1 MKKKWIAAFIAAGV
15 LLLGGVTVYA
25 VKTSSQSTVK
35 VVSVSDMSGGGGWS
49 DNSLSGNITSDVS
62 QNIYLADSQKV
73 KKIYVKEGDTVKVG
87 DDLLTYDMTL
97 ENLDLEMKKLEKQGI
112 ELNIEKANR
121 EITKL
126 KNTKPS
132 SDNGNEDPGLDIP
145 EDPGEEPEDPG
156 EEPEDPS
163 MEPEEPAE
171 AYQELTAEA
180 EPYMGEGT
188 VEEPYHFLCAADG
201 AILGSFLNRMAEEQC
216 FFVIEIREGDVSNGE
231 LLKIWGQKIT
241 EDDFQVA
248 DTDRFQVNLEKETDD
263 SDGQLPEDLKAA
275 AVLEKG
281 ASAYQGDGTEK
292 KPLTYLVKKDGI
304 VKGSFFL
311 ERKEDG
317 KYFRIEV
324 REENGDLI
332 KAWEQN
338 GADGDFAAD
347 VKEDGEYLVDLSKKQ
362 SGETPG
368 EPAEPTDPSE
378 PTKPGENPEPPEP
391 SNPEEK
397 PTEPSVSPEITPG
410 ENPEPTPE
418 AGTPQETAEQENTV
432 DGMSTKKSRASIR
445 YLTVTSVM
453 GSGSRKVISTDTVSD
468 TTGSGDAGTS
478 YGGTAAEIQQQIKD
492 KEKEIRDYQLDIKET
507 NLEIKDIQKKLNNQ
521 TIKSTLNGVVK
532 TVGDPEKESN
542 DGKPLI
548 QVVSSEGLYVQG
560 TVSESKMNKLK
571 VGATLSGYSYDNGV
585 SFTAEVREISP
596 YPSDNGQDGAN
607 ASSYP
612 FTAYIADASGL
623 SNNSWAELTLL
634 DEGDGQGQG
643 IYLEK
648 PFVRTE
654 NGQYYVMKDDGTGHL
669 TKQIVQVGGIQYGS
683 SYQITGG
690 LSMDDKI
697 TFPYG
702 KDVREGAKTEEGTL
716 DDLYNY

>member
-145 EDPGEEPEDPG
+145 EDPGEEPEDP
-156 EEPEDPS
+156 S

-216 FFVIEIREGDVSNGE
+216 FFVIEVREGDVSNGE

-241 EDDFQVA
+241 EEDFQVA

-263 SDGQLPEDLKAA
+263 SDGQLPEDLKAV

-596 YPSDNGQDGAN
+596 YPSDNEQDGAN

>member
-145 EDPGEEPEDPG
+145 EDPGEEPEDP
-156 EEPEDPS
+156 S

-263 SDGQLPEDLKAA
+263 SDGQLPEELKAV

>member
-1 MKKKWIAAFIAAGV
+1 MKKKWIVAFIAAGV

-62 QNIYLADSQKV
+62 QNIYLADSQTV
-73 KKIYVKEGDTVKVG
+73 KKIHVKEGDTVKVG

-145 EDPGEEPEDPG
+145 EDPGEEPEDP
-156 EEPEDPS
+156 S
-163 MEPEEPAE
+163 IEPEEPAE

-281 ASAYQGDGTEK
+281 ASAYQGDGTEN
-292 KPLTYLVKKDGI
+292 KPRTYLVKKDGI

-378 PTKPGENPEPPEP
+378 PTKPGESPEPPEP

-397 PTEPSVSPEITPG
+397 PTEPSVSPEVTPG

-418 AGTPQETAEQENTV
+418 AGTSQETAEQENTV

-716 DDLYNY
+716 DDLSNY

>member
-145 EDPGEEPEDPG
+145 EDPGEEPEDP
-156 EEPEDPS
+156 S

-216 FFVIEIREGDVSNGE
+216 FFVIEVREGDVSNGE

-263 SDGQLPEDLKAA
+263 SDGQLPEDLKAV

>member
-1 MKKKWIAAFIAAGV
+1 MKKKWIVAFIAAGV

-35 VVSVSDMSGGGGWS
+35 VVSVGDMSGGGGWS

-97 ENLDLEMKKLEKQGI
+97 ENLNLEMKKLEKQGI
-112 ELNIEKANR
+112 ELNIEKAKR

-132 SDNGNEDPGLDIP
+132 GDNGNENPGSDIP
-145 EDPGEEPEDPG
+145 EDPGEEPEG
-156 EEPEDPS
+156 PS

-216 FFVIEIREGDVSNGE
+216 FFVIEVREGDVSNGE

-241 EDDFQVA
+241 EEDFQVA
-248 DTDRFQVNLEKETDD
+248 DTDRFQVNLEKEPDD

-338 GADGDFAAD
+338 GADKDFALD

-368 EPAEPTDPSE
+368 EPAEPVDPSE
-378 PTKPGENPEPPEP
+378 PPKPGESPEPPEP
-391 SNPEEK
+391 SKPEEK
-397 PTEPSVSPEITPG
+397 PTEPSVSPEVTPG
-410 ENPEPTPE
+410 ETPEPTQE
-418 AGTPQETAEQENTV
+418 AGNPQETAEQENTV
-432 DGMSTKKSRASIR
+432 NGMSTKKNSAAIR

-453 GSGSRKVISTDTVSD
+453 GSGSRKVITTDTGSD

-690 LSMDDKI
+690 LCMDDKI

>member
-145 EDPGEEPEDPG
+145 EDPGEEPEDP
-156 EEPEDPS
+156 S

-216 FFVIEIREGDVSNGE
+216 FFVIEVREGDVSNGE

-248 DTDRFQVNLEKETDD
+248 DTDRFQVNLEKEIDD
-263 SDGQLPEDLKAA
+263 SDGQLPEELKAA

-378 PTKPGENPEPPEP
+378 PTKPGESPEPPEP

-397 PTEPSVSPEITPG
+397 PTEPSVSPEVTPG

-418 AGTPQETAEQENTV
+418 AGNPQETAEQENTV
-432 DGMSTKKSRASIR
+432 DGMSTKKSSASIR

-634 DEGDGQGQG
+634 DEGDGPGEG

-669 TKQIVQVGGIQYGS
+669 TKQIVQVGSIQYGS

>member
-145 EDPGEEPEDPG
+145 EDPGEEPEDP
-156 EEPEDPS
+156 S

-263 SDGQLPEDLKAA
+263 SDGQLPEDLKAV

-418 AGTPQETAEQENTV
+418 AGTPKETAEQENTV

>member
-1 MKKKWIAAFIAAGV
+1 MKKKWIVAFIAAGV

-62 QNIYLADSQKV
+62 QNIYLADSQTV
-73 KKIYVKEGDTVKVG
+73 KKIHVKEGDTVKVG

-145 EDPGEEPEDPG
+145 EDPGEEPEDP
-156 EEPEDPS
+156 S
-163 MEPEEPAE
+163 IEPEEPAE

-378 PTKPGENPEPPEP
+378 PTKPGESPEPPEP

-397 PTEPSVSPEITPG
+397 PTEPSVSPEVTPG

-418 AGTPQETAEQENTV
+418 AGTSQETAEQENTV

-596 YPSDNGQDGAN
+596 YPSNNGQDGAN

>member
-145 EDPGEEPEDPG
+145 ENPG

-263 SDGQLPEDLKAA
+263 SDGQLPEDLKAV

>member
-145 EDPGEEPEDPG
+145 EDPGEEPEDP
-156 EEPEDPS
+156 S

-263 SDGQLPEDLKAA
+263 SDGQLPEDLKAV

-347 VKEDGEYLVDLSKKQ
+347 VN
-362 SGETPG
+362 
-368 EPAEPTDPSE
+368 PSE

-521 TIKSTLNGVVK
+521 TIKSILNGVVK

>member
-1 MKKKWIAAFIAAGV
+1 MKKKWIVAFIAAGV

-62 QNIYLADSQKV
+62 QNIYLADSQTV
-73 KKIYVKEGDTVKVG
+73 KKIHVKEGDTVKVG

-112 ELNIEKANR
+112 ELNIEKAKR

-132 SDNGNEDPGLDIP
+132 SDNDNEDPGFDIP
-145 EDPGEEPEDPG
+145 EDPGEEPEN
-156 EEPEDPS
+156 PS

-216 FFVIEIREGDVSNGE
+216 FFVIEVREDDVSNGE

-241 EDDFQVA
+241 EDNFQVA

-263 SDGQLPEDLKAA
+263 GDGQLPEDLKAA

-338 GADGDFAAD
+338 GADEDFASD

-368 EPAEPTDPSE
+368 EPTEPTDPSE
-378 PTKPGENPEPPEP
+378 PTKPGESPELPEP

-397 PTEPSVSPEITPG
+397 PTKPSVSPEVTPG
-410 ENPEPTPE
+410 ENSEPTPE
-418 AGTPQETAEQENTV
+418 AGNPQETAGQENTV
-432 DGMSTKKSRASIR
+432 DGMSTKKNSAAIR
-445 YLTVTSVM
+445 YLTVTGVM
-453 GSGSRKVISTDTVSD
+453 GSESRKVISTDTGSD

-492 KEKEIRDYQLDIKET
+492 KEKEIRGYQLDMKEA
-507 NLEIKDIQKKLNNQ
+507 NLEIKGIQKKLNNQ

-560 TVSESKMNKLK
+560 TVSESQMNKLK

-596 YPSDNGQDGAN
+596 YPSNNGQDGAN

>member
-1 MKKKWIAAFIAAGV
+1 MKKKWIVAFIAAGV

-62 QNIYLADSQKV
+62 QNIYLADSQTV
-73 KKIYVKEGDTVKVG
+73 KKIHVKEGDTVKVG

-112 ELNIEKANR
+112 ELNIEKAKR

-132 SDNGNEDPGLDIP
+132 SDNDNEDPGFDIP
-145 EDPGEEPEDPG
+145 EDPGEEPEN
-156 EEPEDPS
+156 PS

-216 FFVIEIREGDVSNGE
+216 FFVIEVREGDVSNGE

-241 EDDFQVA
+241 EDDFHVA

-338 GADGDFAAD
+338 GADEDFASD

-368 EPAEPTDPSE
+368 EPTEPTDPSE
-378 PTKPGENPEPPEP
+378 PTKPGESPEPPEP

-397 PTEPSVSPEITPG
+397 PTKPSVLPEVTPG
-410 ENPEPTPE
+410 ENSEPTPE
-418 AGTPQETAEQENTV
+418 AGNPQETAGQENTV
-432 DGMSTKKSRASIR
+432 DGMSTKKNSAAIR

-453 GSGSRKVISTDTVSD
+453 GSGSRKVITTDTGSD

-492 KEKEIRDYQLDIKET
+492 KEKEIRDYQLDMKEA

-532 TVGDPEKESN
+532 TVGDSEKESN

>member
-145 EDPGEEPEDPG
+145 EDPGEEPEDP
-156 EEPEDPS
+156 S

-263 SDGQLPEDLKAA
+263 SDGQLPEDLKAV

-654 NGQYYVMKDDGTGHL
+654 NSQYYVMKDDGTGHL

>member
-145 EDPGEEPEDPG
+145 EDPGEEPEDP
-156 EEPEDPS
+156 S

-241 EDDFQVA
+241 EEDFQVA

-263 SDGQLPEDLKAA
+263 SDGQLPEDLKAV

>member
-1 MKKKWIAAFIAAGV
+1 MKKKWIVAFIAAGV

-62 QNIYLADSQKV
+62 QNIYLADSQTV
-73 KKIYVKEGDTVKVG
+73 KKIHVKEGDTVKVG

-112 ELNIEKANR
+112 ELNIEKAKR

-132 SDNGNEDPGLDIP
+132 SDNDNEDPGFDIP
-145 EDPGEEPEDPG
+145 EDPGEEPEN
-156 EEPEDPS
+156 PS

-216 FFVIEIREGDVSNGE
+216 FFVIEVREGDVSNGE

-338 GADGDFAAD
+338 GADEDFASD

-368 EPAEPTDPSE
+368 EPTEPTDPSE
-378 PTKPGENPEPPEP
+378 PTKPGESPEPPEP

-397 PTEPSVSPEITPG
+397 PTKPSVSPEVTPG
-410 ENPEPTPE
+410 ENSEPTPE
-418 AGTPQETAEQENTV
+418 AGNPQETAGQENTV
-432 DGMSTKKSRASIR
+432 DGMSTKKNSAAIR

-453 GSGSRKVISTDTVSD
+453 GSGSRKVITTDTGSD

-492 KEKEIRDYQLDIKET
+492 KEKEIRDYQLDMKEA

-596 YPSDNGQDGAN
+596 YPSNNGQDGAN

>member
-1 MKKKWIAAFIAAGV
+1 MKKKWIVAFIAAGV

-62 QNIYLADSQKV
+62 QNIYLADSQTV
-73 KKIYVKEGDTVKVG
+73 KKIHVKEGDTVKVG

-112 ELNIEKANR
+112 ELNIEKAKR

-132 SDNGNEDPGLDIP
+132 SDNGNEDPGFDIP
-145 EDPGEEPEDPG
+145 EDPGEEPEN
-156 EEPEDPS
+156 PS

-201 AILGSFLNRMAEEQC
+201 VILGSFLNQMAEEQC
-216 FFVIEIREGDVSNGE
+216 FFVIEVREGDVSNGE

-241 EDDFQVA
+241 EEDFQVA

-263 SDGQLPEDLKAA
+263 SDSQLPEDLKAA

-338 GADGDFAAD
+338 GADKDFASD

-378 PTKPGENPEPPEP
+378 PTKPGESPEPPEP

-397 PTEPSVSPEITPG
+397 PTKPSVSPEVTPG
-410 ENPEPTPE
+410 ENSEPTQE
-418 AGTPQETAEQENTV
+418 AGNPQETAEQENTV
-432 DGMSTKKSRASIR
+432 NGMNTKKNSAAIR
-445 YLTVTSVM
+445 YLTVTGVM
-453 GSGSRKVISTDTVSD
+453 GSESRKVISTDTVSD

-492 KEKEIRDYQLDIKET
+492 KEKEIRGYQLDMKEA
-507 NLEIKDIQKKLNNQ
+507 NLEIKGIQKKLNNQ

-560 TVSESKMNKLK
+560 TVSESQMNKLK

-596 YPSDNGQDGAN
+596 YPSNNGQDGAN

>member
-145 EDPGEEPEDPG
+145 ENPG

-378 PTKPGENPEPPEP
+378 PTKPGESPEPPEP
-391 SNPEEK
+391 SKPEEK
-397 PTEPSVSPEITPG
+397 PTEPSVSPEVTPG
-410 ENPEPTPE
+410 ETQEPTQE
-418 AGTPQETAEQENTV
+418 AGNPQETAEQENTV

-492 KEKEIRDYQLDIKET
+492 KEKEIRNYQLDIKET

>member
-112 ELNIEKANR
+112 ELSIEKANR

-132 SDNGNEDPGLDIP
+132 SDNGNEDPGLDI
-145 EDPGEEPEDPG
+145 PEDPG

-216 FFVIEIREGDVSNGE
+216 FFVIEVREGDVSNGE

-248 DTDRFQVNLEKETDD
+248 DTDRFQVNLEKEIDD
-263 SDGQLPEDLKAA
+263 SDGQLPEELKAA

-378 PTKPGENPEPPEP
+378 PTKPGESPEPPEP

-397 PTEPSVSPEITPG
+397 PTEPSVSPEVTPG

-418 AGTPQETAEQENTV
+418 AGNPQETAEQENTV
-432 DGMSTKKSRASIR
+432 DGMSTKKSSASIR

-634 DEGDGQGQG
+634 DEGDGPGEG

>member
-1 MKKKWIAAFIAAGV
+1 MKKKWIVAFIAAGV

-62 QNIYLADSQKV
+62 QNIYLADSQTV
-73 KKIYVKEGDTVKVG
+73 KKIHVKEGDTVKVG

-112 ELNIEKANR
+112 ELNIEKAKR

-132 SDNGNEDPGLDIP
+132 SDNDNEDPGFDIP
-145 EDPGEEPEDPG
+145 EDPGEEPEN
-156 EEPEDPS
+156 PS
-163 MEPEEPAE
+163 MEPEEPTE

-216 FFVIEIREGDVSNGE
+216 FFVIEVREGDVSNGE

-338 GADGDFAAD
+338 GADEDFASD

-368 EPAEPTDPSE
+368 EPTEPTDPSE
-378 PTKPGENPEPPEP
+378 PTKPGESPEPPEP

-397 PTEPSVSPEITPG
+397 PTKPSVLPEVTPG
-410 ENPEPTPE
+410 ENSEPTPE
-418 AGTPQETAEQENTV
+418 AGNPQETAGQENTV
-432 DGMSTKKSRASIR
+432 DGMSTKKNSAAIR

-453 GSGSRKVISTDTVSD
+453 GSGSRKVITTDTGSD

-492 KEKEIRDYQLDIKET
+492 KEKEIRDYQLDIKEA

>member
-1 MKKKWIAAFIAAGV
+1 MKKKWIVAFIAAGV

-62 QNIYLADSQKV
+62 QNIYLADSQTV
-73 KKIYVKEGDTVKVG
+73 KKIHVKEGDTVKVG

-145 EDPGEEPEDPG
+145 EDPGEEPEDP
-156 EEPEDPS
+156 S
-163 MEPEEPAE
+163 IEPEEPAE

-241 EDDFQVA
+241 EEDFQVA

-368 EPAEPTDPSE
+368 EPAEPTDPSA
-378 PTKPGENPEPPEP
+378 PPKPGESPEPPEP

-397 PTEPSVSPEITPG
+397 PTEPSVSPEVTPG

-418 AGTPQETAEQENTV
+418 AGTSQETAEQENTV

-453 GSGSRKVISTDTVSD
+453 GSGSRKVISTDTGSD
-468 TTGSGDAGTS
+468 TTGSSDAGTS

>member
-112 ELNIEKANR
+112 ELNIGKANR

-132 SDNGNEDPGLDIP
+132 SDNGNEDPGLDI
-145 EDPGEEPEDPG
+145 PEDPG

-263 SDGQLPEDLKAA
+263 SDGQLPEDLKAV

>member
-145 EDPGEEPEDPG
+145 EDPGEEPEDP
-156 EEPEDPS
+156 S

-216 FFVIEIREGDVSNGE
+216 FFVIEVREGDVSNGE

-292 KPLTYLVKKDGI
+292 KPLTYLVKKGGI

-368 EPAEPTDPSE
+368 EPAEPADPSE
-378 PTKPGENPEPPEP
+378 PTKPGESPEPPEP

-397 PTEPSVSPEITPG
+397 PTEPSVSPEVTPG

-418 AGTPQETAEQENTV
+418 DGTPQETAEQENTV

-596 YPSDNGQDGAN
+596 YPSDNEQDGAN

>member
-145 EDPGEEPEDPG
+145 EDPGEEPEDP
-156 EEPEDPS
+156 S

-263 SDGQLPEDLKAA
+263 SDGQLPEDLKAV

-378 PTKPGENPEPPEP
+378 PTKPGESPEPPEP

-397 PTEPSVSPEITPG
+397 PTEPSVSPEVTPG

-418 AGTPQETAEQENTV
+418 DGTPQETAEQENTV

-492 KEKEIRDYQLDIKET
+492 KEKEIRDYQLDMKEA

>member
-145 EDPGEEPEDPG
+145 EDPGEEPEDP
-156 EEPEDPS
+156 S

-216 FFVIEIREGDVSNGE
+216 FFVIEVREGDVSNGE

-248 DTDRFQVNLEKETDD
+248 DTDRFQVNLEKKIDD
-263 SDGQLPEDLKAA
+263 SDGQLPEELKAA

-378 PTKPGENPEPPEP
+378 PTKPGESPEPPEP

-397 PTEPSVSPEITPG
+397 PTEPSVSPEVTPG

-418 AGTPQETAEQENTV
+418 AGNPQETAEQENTV
-432 DGMSTKKSRASIR
+432 DGMSTKKSSASIR

-634 DEGDGQGQG
+634 DEGDGPGEG

>member
-1 MKKKWIAAFIAAGV
+1 MKKKWIVAFIAAGV

-35 VVSVSDMSGGGGWS
+35 VVSVGDMSGGGGWS

-112 ELNIEKANR
+112 ELNIEKAKR

-132 SDNGNEDPGLDIP
+132 SDNDNEDPGFDIP
-145 EDPGEEPEDPG
+145 EDPGEEPEN
-156 EEPEDPS
+156 PS

-216 FFVIEIREGDVSNGE
+216 FFVIEVREGDVSNGE

-263 SDGQLPEDLKAA
+263 GDGQLPEDLKAA

-338 GADGDFAAD
+338 GADEDFASD

-368 EPAEPTDPSE
+368 EPTEPTDPSE
-378 PTKPGENPEPPEP
+378 PTKPGESPEPPEP

-397 PTEPSVSPEITPG
+397 PTKPSVSPEVTPG
-410 ENPEPTPE
+410 ENSEPTPE
-418 AGTPQETAEQENTV
+418 AGNPQETAGQENTV
-432 DGMSTKKSRASIR
+432 DGMSTKKNSAAIR

-453 GSGSRKVISTDTVSD
+453 GSGSRKVITTDTGSD

-492 KEKEIRDYQLDIKET
+492 KEKEIRDYQLDMKEA

-548 QVVSSEGLYVQG
+548 QVVSSEGLYVKG

>member
-1 MKKKWIAAFIAAGV
+1 MKKKWIVAFIAAGV

-62 QNIYLADSQKV
+62 QNIYLADSQTV
-73 KKIYVKEGDTVKVG
+73 KKIHVKEGDTVKVG

-112 ELNIEKANR
+112 ELNIEKAKR

-132 SDNGNEDPGLDIP
+132 SDNDNEDPGFDIP
-145 EDPGEEPEDPG
+145 EDPGEEPEN
-156 EEPEDPS
+156 PS
-163 MEPEEPAE
+163 MEPEEPTE

-216 FFVIEIREGDVSNGE
+216 FFVIEVREGDVSNGE

-338 GADGDFAAD
+338 GADEDFASD

-368 EPAEPTDPSE
+368 EPTEPTDPSE
-378 PTKPGENPEPPEP
+378 PTKPGESPEPPEP
-391 SNPEEK
+391 SNLEEK
-397 PTEPSVSPEITPG
+397 PTKPSVLPEVTPG
-410 ENPEPTPE
+410 ENSEPTPE
-418 AGTPQETAEQENTV
+418 AGNPQETAGQENTV
-432 DGMSTKKSRASIR
+432 DGMSTKKNSAAIR

-453 GSGSRKVISTDTVSD
+453 GSGSRKVITTDTGSD

-492 KEKEIRDYQLDIKET
+492 KEKEIRDYQLDIKEA

-560 TVSESKMNKLK
+560 TVSESQMNKLK

>member
-145 EDPGEEPEDPG
+145 EDPGEEPEDP
-156 EEPEDPS
+156 S

-263 SDGQLPEDLKAA
+263 SDGQLPEDLKAV

-418 AGTPQETAEQENTV
+418 AGTSQETAEQENTV

-585 SFTAEVREISP
+585 SFTAEVREISS

>member
-145 EDPGEEPEDPG
+145 EDPGEEPEDP
-156 EEPEDPS
+156 S

-216 FFVIEIREGDVSNGE
+216 FFVIEVREGDVSNGE

-248 DTDRFQVNLEKETDD
+248 DTDRFQVNLEKEIDD
-263 SDGQLPEDLKAA
+263 SDGQLPEELKAA

-378 PTKPGENPEPPEP
+378 PTKPGESPEPPEP

-397 PTEPSVSPEITPG
+397 PTEPSVSPEVTPG

-418 AGTPQETAEQENTV
+418 AGNPQETAEQENTV
-432 DGMSTKKSRASIR
+432 DGMSTKKSSASIR

-634 DEGDGQGQG
+634 DEGDGPGEG

-702 KDVREGAKTEEGTL
+702 KDVREGAKTDEGTL

>member
-1 MKKKWIAAFIAAGV
+1 MKKKWIVAFIAAGV

-62 QNIYLADSQKV
+62 QNIYLADSQTV
-73 KKIYVKEGDTVKVG
+73 KKIHVKEGDTVKVG

-145 EDPGEEPEDPG
+145 EDPGEEPEDP
-156 EEPEDPS
+156 S
-163 MEPEEPAE
+163 IEPEEPAE

-378 PTKPGENPEPPEP
+378 PTKPGESPEPPEP

-397 PTEPSVSPEITPG
+397 PTEPSVSPEVTPG

-418 AGTPQETAEQENTV
+418 AGTSQETAEQENTV

-548 QVVSSEGLYVQG
+548 QVFSSEGLYVQG

-716 DDLYNY
+716 DDLSNY

>member
-1 MKKKWIAAFIAAGV
+1 MKKKWIVAFIAAGV

-62 QNIYLADSQKV
+62 QNIYLADSQTV
-73 KKIYVKEGDTVKVG
+73 KKIHVKEGDTVKVG
-87 DDLLTYDMTL
+87 DDLITYDMTL

-112 ELNIEKANR
+112 ELNIEKAKR

-132 SDNGNEDPGLDIP
+132 SDNGNEDPGFDI
-145 EDPGEEPEDPG
+145 PEDPG

-201 AILGSFLNRMAEEQC
+201 VILGSFLNRMAEEQC
-216 FFVIEIREGDVSNGE
+216 FFVIEVREGDVSNGE
-231 LLKIWGQKIT
+231 LLKIWGQRIT

-263 SDGQLPEDLKAA
+263 SEGQLPEDLKAA

-292 KPLTYLVKKDGI
+292 NPLTYLVKKDGI

-338 GADGDFAAD
+338 GADEDFASD

-368 EPAEPTDPSE
+368 EP
-378 PTKPGENPEPPEP
+378 
-391 SNPEEK
+391 
-397 PTEPSVSPEITPG
+397 TEPSVSPEVTPG

-418 AGTPQETAEQENTV
+418 AGNPQETSEQENTV
-432 DGMSTKKSRASIR
+432 DGMSTKKSSASIR

-453 GSGSRKVISTDTVSD
+453 GSESRKVISTDTVSD

-492 KEKEIRDYQLDIKET
+492 KEKEIRDYQLDIKEA

-560 TVSESKMNKLK
+560 TVSESQMNKLK

>member
-1 MKKKWIAAFIAAGV
+1 MKKKWIVAFIAAGV

-62 QNIYLADSQKV
+62 QNIYLADSQTV
-73 KKIYVKEGDTVKVG
+73 KKIHVKEGDTVKVG

-112 ELNIEKANR
+112 ELNIEKAKR

-132 SDNGNEDPGLDIP
+132 SDNDNEDPGFDIP
-145 EDPGEEPEDPG
+145 EDPGEEPEN
-156 EEPEDPS
+156 PS
-163 MEPEEPAE
+163 MEPEEPTE

-216 FFVIEIREGDVSNGE
+216 FFVIEVREGDVSNGE

-241 EDDFQVA
+241 EEDFQVA

-275 AVLEKG
+275 EVLEKG

-338 GADGDFAAD
+338 GEDGDFAAD

-378 PTKPGENPEPPEP
+378 PTKPGESPEPPEP

-397 PTEPSVSPEITPG
+397 PTKPSVLPEVTPG
-410 ENPEPTPE
+410 ENSEPTPE
-418 AGTPQETAEQENTV
+418 AGNPQETAGQENTV
-432 DGMSTKKSRASIR
+432 DGMSTKKNSAAIR

-453 GSGSRKVISTDTVSD
+453 GSGSRKVITTDTGSD

-492 KEKEIRDYQLDIKET
+492 KEKEIRDYQLDIKEA

>member
-1 MKKKWIAAFIAAGV
+1 MKKKWIVAFIAAGV

-62 QNIYLADSQKV
+62 QNIYLADSQTV
-73 KKIYVKEGDTVKVG
+73 KKIHVKEGDTVKVG

-145 EDPGEEPEDPG
+145 EDPGEEPEDP
-156 EEPEDPS
+156 S

-216 FFVIEIREGDVSNGE
+216 FFVIEVREGDVSNGE

-263 SDGQLPEDLKAA
+263 SDGQLPEDLKAV

-338 GADGDFAAD
+338 GADEDFASD

-492 KEKEIRDYQLDIKET
+492 KEKEIRDYQLDIKEA

-634 DEGDGQGQG
+634 DEGDGQGHG

>member
-1 MKKKWIAAFIAAGV
+1 MKKKWIVAFIAAGV

-62 QNIYLADSQKV
+62 QNIYLADSQTV
-73 KKIYVKEGDTVKVG
+73 KKIHVKEGDTVKVG

-132 SDNGNEDPGLDIP
+132 SDNDNEDPGFDIP
-145 EDPGEEPEDPG
+145 EDPGEEPEN
-156 EEPEDPS
+156 PS

-216 FFVIEIREGDVSNGE
+216 FFVIEVRESDVSNGE

-241 EDDFQVA
+241 EEDFQVA

-338 GADGDFAAD
+338 GADEDFASD

-368 EPAEPTDPSE
+368 EPTEPTDPSE
-378 PTKPGENPEPPEP
+378 PTKPGESPEPPEP

-397 PTEPSVSPEITPG
+397 PTKPSVLPEVTPG
-410 ENPEPTPE
+410 ENSEPTPE
-418 AGTPQETAEQENTV
+418 AGNPQETAGQENTV
-432 DGMSTKKSRASIR
+432 DGMSTKKNSAAIR

-453 GSGSRKVISTDTVSD
+453 GSGSRKVITTDTGSD

-560 TVSESKMNKLK
+560 TVSESQMNKLK

>member
-1 MKKKWIAAFIAAGV
+1 MKKKWIAAFIAAGI

-145 EDPGEEPEDPG
+145 EDPGEEPEDP
-156 EEPEDPS
+156 S

-263 SDGQLPEDLKAA
+263 SDGQLPEDLKAV

>member
-1 MKKKWIAAFIAAGV
+1 MKKKWIVAFIAAGV

-62 QNIYLADSQKV
+62 QNIYLADSQTV
-73 KKIYVKEGDTVKVG
+73 KKIHVKEGDTVKVG

-112 ELNIEKANR
+112 ELNIEKAKR

-132 SDNGNEDPGLDIP
+132 SDNDNEDPGFDIP
-145 EDPGEEPEDPG
+145 EDPGEEPEN
-156 EEPEDPS
+156 PS
-163 MEPEEPAE
+163 MEPEEPTE

-216 FFVIEIREGDVSNGE
+216 FFVIEVREGDVSNGE

-338 GADGDFAAD
+338 GADEDFASD

-368 EPAEPTDPSE
+368 EPTEPTDPSE
-378 PTKPGENPEPPEP
+378 PTKPGESPEPPEP

-397 PTEPSVSPEITPG
+397 PTKPSVLPEVTPG
-410 ENPEPTPE
+410 ENSEPTPE
-418 AGTPQETAEQENTV
+418 AGNPQETAGQENTV
-432 DGMSTKKSRASIR
+432 DGMSTKKNSAAIR

-453 GSGSRKVISTDTVSD
+453 GSGSRKVITTDTGSD

-478 YGGTAAEIQQQIKD
+478 YGGTAAEIQQQIKY
-492 KEKEIRDYQLDIKET
+492 KEKEIRDYQLDIKEA

-560 TVSESKMNKLK
+560 TVSESQMNKLK

-596 YPSDNGQDGAN
+596 YPSDNGQDGVN

>member
-1 MKKKWIAAFIAAGV
+1 MKKKWIVAFIAAGV

-62 QNIYLADSQKV
+62 QNIYLADSQTV
-73 KKIYVKEGDTVKVG
+73 KKIHVKEGDTVKVG

-112 ELNIEKANR
+112 ELNIEKAKR

-132 SDNGNEDPGLDIP
+132 SDNDNEDPGFDIP
-145 EDPGEEPEDPG
+145 EDPGEEPEN
-156 EEPEDPS
+156 PS

-216 FFVIEIREGDVSNGE
+216 FFVIEVREGDVSNGE

-338 GADGDFAAD
+338 GADRDFAAD

-368 EPAEPTDPSE
+368 EPTEPTDPSE
-378 PTKPGENPEPPEP
+378 PTKPGESPEPPEP

-397 PTEPSVSPEITPG
+397 PTKPSVLPEVTPG
-410 ENPEPTPE
+410 ENSEPTPE
-418 AGTPQETAEQENTV
+418 AGNPQETAGQENTV
-432 DGMSTKKSRASIR
+432 DGMSTKKNSAAIR

-453 GSGSRKVISTDTVSD
+453 GSGSRKVITTDTGSD

-492 KEKEIRDYQLDIKET
+492 KEKEIRDYQLDIKEA

>member
-145 EDPGEEPEDPG
+145 EDPGEEPEDP
-156 EEPEDPS
+156 S

-263 SDGQLPEDLKAA
+263 SDGQLPEDLKAV

-378 PTKPGENPEPPEP
+378 PTQPGENPEPPEP

>member
-145 EDPGEEPEDPG
+145 EDPGEEPEDP
-156 EEPEDPS
+156 S

-281 ASAYQGDGTEK
+281 ASAHQGDGTEK

>member
-145 EDPGEEPEDPG
+145 EDPGEEPEDP
-156 EEPEDPS
+156 S
-163 MEPEEPAE
+163 IEPEEPAE

-263 SDGQLPEDLKAA
+263 SDGQLPEDLKAV

-716 DDLYNY
+716 DDLSNY